1 MTDEPN
7 KKELLEA
14 AAKRA
19 IQNQPDEIRLVADPQ
34 HTWSNAAAIGAH
46 ATALGALGFTDAGAY
61 TIEPLSVALRFF
73 LKSSDRMYAT
83 IYDHPKAG
91 IWLNFVVLYE
101 DGSNITFTTTQD
113 RGVEQRPGHPIVHVP
128 GTDAGRLYSIAVGKA
143 PPDGRKPLTAES
155 IVMEFERAWAETVRW
170 RKNRGISMTEV
181 ASVMLSRGGRDA
193 RILRPD
199 RIQYIAEQDGDPER
213 ILKTRLV
220 KVFEA
225 YPALEKAYLVLVRYD
240 EAPEGSV
247 ALCLVSKSK
256 DPALFKA
263 VCAAFASVFAKQVHL
278 DILFVTPAEA
288 ARVEKVCRPF
298 YHYGT

>member
-1 MTDEPN
+1 MTDEPD
-7 KKELLEA
+7 KRELLEA
-14 AAKRA
+14 AARRA
-19 IQNQPDEIRLVADPQ
+19 VEKQPDEIHLVAAPQ
-34 HTWSNAAAIGAH
+34 HTWSNPAAIEAH
-46 ATALGALGFTDAGAY
+46 ASALGALGFADAGMY
-61 TIEPLSVALRFF
+61 TIEPLAVALRFF

-83 IYDHPKAG
+83 IYEHPKAG

-113 RGVEQRPGHPIVHVP
+113 RGIEQRPGRPIVHVP
-128 GTDAGRLYSIAVGKA
+128 GAAAGQLYPIAVTKA
-143 PPDGRKPLTAES
+143 PPNGRKPLTAES
-155 IVMEFERAWAETVRW
+155 IVTEFEQVWAESVRW

-193 RILRPD
+193 RMLRPE

-213 ILKTRLV
+213 ELKSRLT

-240 EAPEGSV
+240 EAPQGSV
-247 ALCLVSKSK
+247 ALCLVSRSK

-263 VCAAFASVFAKQVHL
+263 VSTAFASVFATHVHL
-278 DILFVTPAEA
+278 DILFITPGEA

-298 YHYGT
+298 YSTL